1 MESGYT
7 DDDQGETL
15 EADTETAA
23 PDTEGEQGEESVGA
37 LIATEN
43 LQDTAAVEAKADEDL
58 VEEAYKTIESIV
70 VQHFTKTMEEVG
82 EYLIKNFFDDDVER
96 ALSQNPTKKKS
107 LGKLIAKLRSEGEG
121 SPSRTWIYNSVKLVA
136 DKRYFEEN
144 HVKEYSKLKHSH
156 KVYLTHVKDM
166 ETKKDLVIET
176 VKKGYSVAQLKERIK
191 EVNADGYVFPAL
203 SVLDQKKADI
213 QEWSLDKLEQFATKT
228 DEDIASLK
236 AKLERYTSKRHEVQT
251 IIEKRKGQQEE

>member
-1 MESGYT
+1 MESEYT
-7 DDDQGETL
+7 DDDQGETS
-15 EADTETAA
+15 ETDTETAA

-136 DKRYFEEN
+136 DKRYFEKN
-144 HVKEYSKLKHSH
+144 DVKEYSKLKHSH
-156 KVYLTHVKDM
+156 RVYLTHVKDM
-166 ETKKDLVIET
+166 ETKKGLVIET
-176 VKKGYSVAQLKERIK
+176 VENGYSVAQLRERIR
-191 EVNADGYVFPAL
+191 EVNADGYFFPPL
-203 SVLDQKKADI
+203 SILAQRKADI
-213 QEWSLDKLEQFATKT
+213 QEWPLDKLEQFATKT
-228 DEDIASLK
+228 EEDIASLETRLK
-236 AKLERYTSKRHEVQT
+236 RYTEKRDEVQA
-251 IIEKRKGQQEE
+251 IIEKKKGQMV